1 MEKAKDYDTAA
12 NLVSFFG
19 TTTKVAR
26 ALKPYKAS
34 VSKQL
39 VEHWKNQGYV
49 PAKWGN
55 IIEVATGGNITA
67 YQVMQSA
74 IYHLNNEDKR

>member
-1 MEKAKDYDTAA
+1 MEKAKDYETAE
-12 NLVSFFG
+12 NLVRFFG
-19 TTTKVAR
+19 GSAR
-26 ALKPYKAS
+26 AAKALKPYKAS

-39 VEHWKNQGYV
+39 IEYWRQRGYV